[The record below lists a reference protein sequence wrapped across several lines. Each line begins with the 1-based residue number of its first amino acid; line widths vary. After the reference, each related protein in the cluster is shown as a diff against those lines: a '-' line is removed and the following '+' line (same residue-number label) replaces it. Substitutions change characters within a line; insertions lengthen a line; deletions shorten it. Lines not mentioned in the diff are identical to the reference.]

1 MTKAEIRNRVNK
13 DRKRIS
19 DIEYVR
25 LNSNI
30 FKAMITCDKLMKVIG
45 DRPVFIYSSLKG
57 EADTVEIAKYFLDK
71 GNVIAYPKVTDKA
84 NKRMGFYSIKD
95 FGELKAGYLGILEP
109 ETDVSEDE
117 SAGNAVMIIPM
128 VGFDENLNRIG
139 YGGGF
144 YDRYMMENFP
154 FIKIGLAFEFQKYKI
169 DDINEYDIKMDYI
182 ITEKNIYGGSYERF

>member
-1 MTKAEIRNRVNK
+1 MIKKEIRNSVYEA
-13 DRKRIS
+13 RKRIS

-95 FGELKAGYLGILEP
+95 FGELKTGYLGILEP
-109 ETDVSEDE
+109 ETDVSADE
-117 SAGNAVMIIPM
+117 LAGNAVMIIPM

-182 ITEKNIYGGSYERF
+182 ITEKDIYGGSYERF